1 MDIRKQLLNIL
12 DQLPDTPAEHDLMPH
27 LNNLN
32 RIIQECET
40 KEEYRGQQQQFE
52 HDLNAAVPVE
62 YRFIQ
67 IFFWMIT
74 AINQSKSVREIEAA
88 IIIAAPALRRNMPA
102 AQLLQFTHRGPRQE

>member
-52 HDLNAAVPVE
+52 QDLNASVPV
-62 YRFIQ
+62 Q
-67 IFFWMIT
+67 
-74 AINQSKSVREIEAA
+74 
-88 IIIAAPALRRNMPA
+88 
-102 AQLLQFTHRGPRQE
+102 HRVTVQRDGIDYLNETIVP

>member
-40 KEEYRGQQQQFE
+40 KEEYRGQHQQFE

-102 AQLLQFTHRGPRQE
+102 AQLLQFTHCGPRQE